1 MFNRRDL
8 PECRHT
14 VGSLVGSEVTV
25 VSAASVCYPFLL
37 VPPAKGP
44 YTPPTRLSASNRRAS
59 CQFYRQADAN
69 DEAAKQRQ
77 ATAKAWHRTDFSK
90 RDSSAFVSF
99 VRVVPQTFKSAWQLL
114 YHTVAVERHFSH
126 ICHTRDPSIVT
137 TSQPSSPHQL
147 DPIKLQRDNMSIN
160 HSVGHWGF

>member
-77 ATAKAWHRTDFSK
+77 ATAKAWHKDRLFKKGHFCFCFICKSRPTNFQKCMTVTISHCCGWATFLTYLSHSGPLN
-90 RDSSAFVSF
+90 RDHQSA
-99 VRVVPQTFKSAWQLL
+99 
-114 YHTVAVERHFSH
+114 
-126 ICHTRDPSIVT
+126 
-137 TSQPSSPHQL
+137 
-147 DPIKLQRDNMSIN
+147 LQST
-160 HSVGHWGF
+160 SVGSN